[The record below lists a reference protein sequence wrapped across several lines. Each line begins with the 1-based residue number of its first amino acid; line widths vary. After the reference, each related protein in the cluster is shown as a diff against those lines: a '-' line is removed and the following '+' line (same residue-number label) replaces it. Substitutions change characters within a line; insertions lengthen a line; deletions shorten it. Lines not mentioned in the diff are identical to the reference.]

1 MIFRFYFAVPR
12 ITAVWIALIATL
24 KVDLQALNIWHLF
37 YIIKNSRQKI
47 CAYARFVRYQQKTS
61 DQTSCCVLL
70 ISKYFSNKKNS
81 FYGSKRNYYPI
92 EPLFCQETID
102 RLVILLEGH
111 KATVYARINQQSE
124 VHNAGKEIPA
134 LEFILFGNPRAGGR
148 IMVENPIAALDLP
161 LKIIVWEDAEKKVW
175 LAYNKAS
182 YLEERYALPHD

>member
-1 MIFRFYFAVPR
+1 MDPKG
-12 ITAVWIALIATL
+12 ITIRSSPYSV
-24 KVDLQALNIWHLF
+24 K
-37 YIIKNSRQKI
+37 
-47 CAYARFVRYQQKTS
+47 
-61 DQTSCCVLL
+61 
-70 ISKYFSNKKNS
+70 
-81 FYGSKRNYYPI
+81 
-92 EPLFCQETID
+92 ETID

-134 LEFILFGNPRAGGR
+134 LEFILFGNPRAGGL

-182 YLEERYALPHD
+182 YLEERYALPYDLIQPLDLDPLVAGVLGSGKL

>member
-1 MIFRFYFAVPR
+1 MDPKG
-12 ITAVWIALIATL
+12 ITIRSSPYSV
-24 KVDLQALNIWHLF
+24 K
-37 YIIKNSRQKI
+37 
-47 CAYARFVRYQQKTS
+47 
-61 DQTSCCVLL
+61 
-70 ISKYFSNKKNS
+70 
-81 FYGSKRNYYPI
+81 
-92 EPLFCQETID
+92 ETID

-134 LEFILFGNPRAGGR
+134 LEFILFGNPRAGGL

-182 YLEERYALPHD
+182 YLEERYALPHDLIQPLDLDPLVAGVLGSGKL